1 MDPEDLRGAA
11 SLAELLT
18 SLRRRRP
25 PTEPLLRRKFDALSP
40 SAVDAL
46 PFLVERAVPP
56 RLTAQP
62 LVARLLRAAVVLLG
76 TVVLARGALRPSRSR
91 SSRASAALFPPLHLL

>member
-1 MDPEDLRGAA
+1 MHPEDLRGAA

-25 PTEPLLRRKFDALSP
+25 PTEPLLRRKFDALSR

-46 PFLVERAVPP
+46 PFLVERTV
-56 RLTAQP
+56 
-62 LVARLLRAAVVLLG
+62 VARHGRLSPHERDAGRASPPHADHHPRVRRRAAATSRV
-76 TVVLARGALRPSRSR
+76 RGRNGN
-91 SSRASAALFPPLHLL
+91 H